1 MSQITP
7 KTTLDDVLLEPV
19 AVSVRQAAQ
28 MTGICSKNM
37 YALVASGD
45 VPAFRLRKRI
55 LIPVDGLRT
64 WVNQQAL
71 AN

>member
-1 MSQITP
+1 MSQITSKNTP
-7 KTTLDDVLLEPV
+7 DGALLEPV
-19 AVSVRQAAQ
+19 AVSVQQAAQ
-28 MTGICSKNM
+28 MTGICPKNM
-37 YALVASGD
+37 YALVASGN

-64 WVNQQAL
+64 WVNKQAV